1 MAAEFDERTKTEYKT
16 DYPKEEFNIA
26 EEAPEDIAEN
36 GAENGNIPGEIP
48 SHGRDRPTEAD
59 DPDRALIIPHRR
71 LIKVVKYLAR
81 SNKAALT
88 AGILTLVMLGLFG
101 IAFMQEHMGQFTIN
115 LNRVDMWRRALSM
128 SETADFA
135 NPTSRLTV
143 STIKRTTNIA
153 RSDIPWEDVNVGDGD
168 KSGKD
173 YICYSFYIRN
183 GGIEDVDC
191 GVSMKMIYKSKGA
204 ENAIRIAVIKDG
216 ANTVYA
222 MPAASGRPEP
232 DTVPFVSDKIVMEDT
247 LENFKIDDVHKYTIV
262 MWIDGDDPEC
272 VNDII
277 GGSVRFQ
284 MDFDTGESREV
295 SFIELIKELPLFRGA
310 IEDDSLGDK
319 DDRAKPW
326 KNGEGQAPGDEN
338 EAGTGTETGHSG
350 QTTSEQN

>member
-1 MAAEFDERTKTEYKT
+1 MAAEFDEQTKNEYKT
-16 DYPKEEFNIA
+16 DYPEEEFNVA
-26 EEAPEDIAEN
+26 EETPEDLSGELP
-36 GAENGNIPGEIP
+36 GEDIPGEIP
-48 SHGRDRPTEAD
+48 KRGRDRPTSID
-59 DPDRALIIPHRR
+59 DPDKALIIPHRR
-71 LIKVVKYLAR
+71 LIKLVKALAR

-88 AGILTLVMLGLFG
+88 AGILTIAVMVLFG

-204 ENAIRIAVIKDG
+204 ENAIRMAIIRDG
-216 ANTVYA
+216 ENKIYA
-222 MPAASGRPEP
+222 MPAADGGAEP
-232 DTVPFVSDKIVMEDT
+232 DTIPFVSDSIVMEDT
-247 LENFKIDDVHKYTIV
+247 IEDFKIDTVHKYTIV

-272 VNDII
+272 INDII

-295 SFIELIKELPLFRGA
+295 SLIELIKELPLFRGA
-310 IEDDSLGDK
+310 VEDDSLGDK
-319 DDRAKPW
+319 NDRAEPW
-326 KNGEGQAPGDEN
+326 KDGEGQAPENEN
-338 EAGTGTETGHSG
+338 EAETENLA
-350 QTTSEQN
+350 QTTTEQN